1 MKKASDKKLAETRST
16 GKKVIQKIAERIP
29 NQNL

>member
-1 MKKASDKKLAETRST
+1 MKKASDRQLAETRT
-16 GKKVIQKIAERIP
+16 IGKKVIQKIVERIP